1 MVEVSA
7 VSHKQN
13 GMMLHWLRPL
23 LVLFVLLAGGCS
35 LQPSLMPLQA
45 TWSDD
50 PAMLAR
56 LEQETT
62 VGRPAAVTSLLENS
76 RQQWL
81 GGNPDNGLV
90 ILHRAL
96 RISPDDP
103 LVYYYMAMMQSALGE
118 YHEASQ
124 LARRSLTLT
133 DAPLLR
139 EQVHL
144 FLNQLNRS
152 MAPDVQGKQT
162 RV

>member
-1 MVEVSA
+1 MVVVSP
-7 VSHKQN
+7 VPYKQN
-13 GMMLHWLRPL
+13 GLTLHWLRPL
-23 LVLFVLLAGGCS
+23 LVLFLMLVGGCS
-35 LQPSLMPLQA
+35 LQPSLIPLQA

-50 PAMLAR
+50 PVMLAR
-56 LEQETT
+56 LEQETA
-62 VGRPAAVTSLLENS
+62 VGRPAAVTSLLVNS
-76 RQQWL
+76 RQQWMD
-81 GGNPDNGLV
+81 GNPNNGLV

-139 EQVHL
+139 EQVDL

>member
-1 MVEVSA
+1 MVEVRA
-7 VSHKQN
+7 VFHQQK
-13 GMMLHWLRPL
+13 GLTLHWLRPL
-23 LVLFVLLAGGCS
+23 MVLFLLLSGGCS
-35 LQPSLMPLQA
+35 LQTSLMPLQA
-45 TWSDD
+45 TWSDN
-50 PAMLAR
+50 PSMLIR
-56 LEQETT
+56 LEQETAI
-62 VGRPAAVTSLLENS
+62 GRPAAVSSLLENG

-81 GGNPDNGLV
+81 AGNPDNGLV

-118 YHEASQ
+118 FHEASQ

-133 DAPLLR
+133 DAPLLS
-139 EQVHL
+139 EQVRL

-152 MAPDVQGKQT
+152 AVPDIQGKQT

>member
-1 MVEVSA
+1 MT
-7 VSHKQN
+7 
-13 GMMLHWLRPL
+13 LHWLRPL
-23 LVLFVLLAGGCS
+23 LVLFLLLSGGCS
-35 LQPSLMPLQA
+35 LQPSLIPLQA
-45 TWSDD
+45 IWSAN
-50 PAMLAR
+50 PSMLIR
-56 LEQETT
+56 LEQETA
-62 VGRPAAVTSLLENS
+62 VGRPAAVSSLLESS

-118 YHEASQ
+118 FHEASQ

-133 DAPLLR
+133 DAPLMR
-139 EQVHL
+139 EQVRL
-144 FLNQLNRS
+144 FLDQLNRS
-152 MAPDVQGKQT
+152 TGPDIQGKQT